1 MSMRILHECKN
12 IFIDFDGVIVD
23 SNKFKEGA
31 IEKSIFKLFGNNK
44 KSQEAVKYFNA
55 NAGISRK
62 DKLSKY
68 FDEKDVSVIMK
79 IYSKECD
86 NFFSRATP
94 TEGLVS
100 FLEYIKLQNKYI
112 KIYILSG
119 GEKNEINLFLKQNNL
134 LQFFDDILSS
144 EQSKIDHI
152 KEKKVSEND
161 IFIGDSKNDL
171 RTSLQSRIN
180 FILFEGYKSLESF
193 PSKNIIKKNN
203 LISTENF
210 ITLLDQFIK

>member
-1 MSMRILHECKN
+1 MCILHKCKN

-23 SNKFKEGA
+23 SNKFKEEA
-31 IEKSIFKLFGNNK
+31 IAKSIYKLFGNNK
-44 KSQEAVKYFNA
+44 KSKEAVNYFNA

-62 DKLSKY
+62 EKLSKF
-68 FDEKDVSVIMK
+68 FDEKDVIEIMR

-86 NFFSRATP
+86 NFFSTATP
-94 TEGLVS
+94 TEGLVR
-100 FLEYIKLQNKYI
+100 FLEYIQLQNKYI

-119 GEKNEINLFLKQNNL
+119 GEQNEINLFLKQNNL

-144 EQSKIDHI
+144 EQSKLDHI

-193 PSKNIIKKNN
+193 PSQNTIKKNN
-203 LISTENF
+203 LIRTENF
-210 ITLLDQFIK
+210 ITLLDNFIK

>member
-1 MSMRILHECKN
+1 MWTLHKCKN

-23 SNKFKEGA
+23 SNKFKEKA
-31 IEKSIFKLFGNNK
+31 IEKSILKLFGNNK
-44 KSQEAVKYFNA
+44 KSKEAVNYFNA

-62 DKLSKY
+62 EKLSKFY
-68 FDEKDVSVIMK
+68 NEKNVLEIIK
-79 IYSKECD
+79 IYSNECD
-86 NFFSRATP
+86 NFFSTATP

-100 FLEYIKLQNKYI
+100 FLEYIQLTNKNI
-112 KIYILSG
+112 KVYILSG

-134 LQFFDDILSS
+134 LQFFEDILSS
-144 EQSKIDHI
+144 EQSKLDHM

-171 RTSLQSRIN
+171 KTSLQSRIN

-193 PSKNIIKKNN
+193 PSKTFIKKNN
-203 LISTENF
+203 LIRTENF
-210 ITLLDQFIK
+210 RTLLDTFIK